1 MENNMVPVQK
11 LPEKS
16 MKSSNQ
22 YSEQDASESEET
34 LLVCIDLMNYSL
46 FS

>member
-1 MENNMVPVQK
+1 MVPVQEV
-11 LPEKS
+11 LEKS
-16 MKSSNQ
+16 MKNSNQ
-22 YSEQDASESEET
+22 YSEQAACESEET